1 MREKNAEIKIR
12 LTKADKDKIISRAEK
27 AQMNISEFVLTAIN
41 KKRIVV
47 ANELSKLIADVYG
60 AAVNINQIAK
70 IANTQKFVNKQLV
83 NELFSESDILKKKI
97 DEIINCIVAEDVDC
111 EDISFEKI
119 YDLLKVI
126 NKRLDVLTG
135 DETDGSL

>member
-60 AAVNINQIAK
+60 AAVTLIK
-70 IANTQKFVNKQLV
+70 
-83 NELFSESDILKKKI
+83 
-97 DEIINCIVAEDVDC
+97 
-111 EDISFEKI
+111 
-119 YDLLKVI
+119 
-126 NKRLDVLTG
+126 
-135 DETDGSL
+135 

>member
-126 NKRLDVLTG
+126 IKRLDVLTG
-135 DETDGSL
+135 DETDGSF

>member
-12 LTKADKDKIISRAEK
+12 LTKADKNKIISRAEK

-126 NKRLDVLTG
+126 IKRLDVLTG

>member
-126 NKRLDVLTG
+126 IKRLDVLTG

>member
-97 DEIINCIVAEDVDC
+97 DEIINCIVAEDIDC

-126 NKRLDVLTG
+126 IKRLDVLTG